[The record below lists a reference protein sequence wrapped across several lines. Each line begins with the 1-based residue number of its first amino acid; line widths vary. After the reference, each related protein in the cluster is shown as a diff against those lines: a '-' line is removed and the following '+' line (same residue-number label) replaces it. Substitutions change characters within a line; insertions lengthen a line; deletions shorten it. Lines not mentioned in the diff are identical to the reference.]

1 MSFDKDLA
9 LRVLLALGTGGGI
22 AIAGWLLAR
31 LIRKHIGASALLYSR
46 TVFILGLVIGVF
58 FAVMSLG
65 FSWRGALAT
74 AGVTGTVLALLITF
88 VAQTSISNFIS
99 GYFLLLDK
107 SFKEGD
113 VIEMGD
119 TVGIVTEIGFL
130 SVKLRTFDNIMVRI
144 PNTEVLNATVKNLTA
159 NQIRRIETVVGVS
172 YKSDPEKAIRV
183 IKEALALDPLF
194 LANPEPVVIAKGFGE
209 HSVNIR
215 VMAWIDNE
223 DFFEASSR
231 LITLVKEALE
241 AAGFEIPLPQVVVR
255 RED

>member
-1 MSFDKDLA
+1 MQFDKELMI
-9 LRVLLALGTGGGI
+9 RILLAVGTGGGI
-22 AIAGWLLAR
+22 AFAGWIVSR
-31 LIRKHIGASALLYSR
+31 LIRKHLGANALLYSR
-46 TVFILGLVIGVF
+46 TVLILGLIVGVF

-74 AGVTGTVLALLITF
+74 AGVTGTVLALLVTF

-107 SFKEGD
+107 SLKEGD
-113 VIEMGD
+113 VIEIGN
-119 TVGIVTEIGFL
+119 TIGIVTEIGFL

-159 NQIRRIETVVGVS
+159 NQIRRIETTVGIS
-172 YKSDPEKAIRV
+172 YKADPEKAITA
-183 IKEALALDPLF
+183 IKKALAFDPLF
-194 LANPEPVVIAKGFGE
+194 LANPEPVVIARGFGE

-215 VMAWIDNE
+215 VMAWIDNNN
-223 DFFEASSR
+223 FFEASSR

-241 AAGFEIPLPQVVVR
+241 SAGIEIPFPQVVVH